1 MNMKKILLTAGGV
14 IIASAALFGACSSG
28 GGGGGA
34 SQLTGPNVSRGVI
47 TGFGSVIVNGIHFDV
62 SSADVTIDDSPSD
75 ESSLRIGMEV
85 TVRGNG
91 TSASSITA
99 ADDLEGP
106 IGGIDAVAKSFSV
119 MGQTVQ
125 TDNQTRFEGTAGLTA
140 LDQGNIVE
148 VSGLADSTG
157 VIHATRVEL
166 KTAAT
171 DSSTEIEVKGTV
183 SNIDSAGKTFKL
195 NALTVDFANATMK
208 DFGAGG
214 MSNGQFVEVK
224 STLGNMTGST
234 LTAET
239 VELEPGLDAA
249 EDEHVEIKG
258 YITDYVSNGSFK
270 VNGMTVDASGL
281 SVAGLANDVEVEVEG
296 TANAAGVL
304 VAVKVELEQENEN
317 ENDGPDDNSGQ

>member
-1 MNMKKILLTAGGV
+1 MNMKKVLLTAGGV
-14 IIASAALFGACSSG
+14 LIASAALFSACS

-47 TGFGSVIVNGIHFDV
+47 TGFGSVIVNGVEFE
-62 SSADVTIDDSPSD
+62 SSTADVTLDDSPSN

-85 TVRGNG
+85 TVRSNG
-91 TSASSITA
+91 TTASSITA

-106 IGGIDAVAKSFSV
+106 ITGIDAVAKSFSV

-125 TDNQTRFEGTAGLTA
+125 TDNQTLFEGTAGLAA
-140 LDQGNIVE
+140 LAQGNIVE
-148 VSGLADSTG
+148 VSGLADSAG
-157 VIHATRVEL
+157 VIHATRVEM
-166 KTAAT
+166 KTATA
-171 DSSTEIEVKGTV
+171 DPSREIEVKGTV
-183 SNIDSAGKTFKL
+183 SNLDSAGKTFKL
-195 NALTVDFANATMK
+195 NALTVDFVNATMK

-224 STLGNMTGST
+224 CTLGNMTGST

-239 VELEPGLDAA
+239 VELEPGIDAA

-258 YITDYVSNGSFK
+258 FITDYASNGSFK

-281 SVAGLANDVEVEVEG
+281 NVAGLANDVEVEVEG

-304 VAVKVELEQENEN
+304 VAVKVEVEQENEN
-317 ENDGPDDNSGQ
+317 ENGGPDDNSAQ